1 MRFDDGDVLKLIP
14 LCHNDGSKSF
24 MVKTNFFYNNVR
36 MVYDTGDMLNRAY
49 FISRKRE
56 DKKGTFGVVHLCG
69 AEKMDTGQIGIV
81 KLGNTLFGKVM
92 EQYDTNRWDLYPNL
106 HIRKTNTGTPY
117 PSFDKSYM
125 TYTLPN
131 ISYEPTSD
139 VIDPA
144 KWQSLNIDDFI
155 SKYGIERHWHV
166 VDSETGGLLS
176 EIKREMR
183 EKQLEELGI

>member
-1 MRFDDGDVLKLIP
+1 MLMRFDDGDVLKLIP
-14 LCHNDGSKSF
+14 LCHSDGSTSF
-24 MVKTNFFYNNVR
+24 MVKTNFFYNNAR
-36 MVYDTGDMLNRAY
+36 MVYDTGDTLNRAY

-81 KLGNTLFGKVM
+81 KLGNTLFRKVM
-92 EQYDTNRWDLYPNL
+92 EQYDDNANRWDLNGCYPNL

-125 TYTLPN
+125 TYGPTL
-131 ISYEPTSD
+131 D
-139 VIDPA
+139 VIDPV

-155 SKYGIERHWHV
+155 SKYGIEKHWHT

>member
-1 MRFDDGDVLKLIP
+1 MLMRFDDGDELKLMP

-24 MVKTNFFYNNVR
+24 MVKTNFFYNNAR
-36 MVYDTGDMLNRAY
+36 MVYDTGDTLGRAY
-49 FISRKRE
+49 FISRKRL

-69 AEKMDTGQIGIV
+69 AKKMDTGQIGIV
-81 KLGNTLFGKVM
+81 KLGNTLFRKVM
-92 EQYDTNRWDLYPNL
+92 EQYDANRWDLNGCYPNL

-125 TYTLPN
+125 TYDL
-131 ISYEPTSD
+131 TSD
-139 VIDPA
+139 VIDTA

-155 SKYGIERHWHV
+155 SKYGIEKNWHV

>member
-14 LCHNDGSKSF
+14 LCHNDGSTSF

-36 MVYDTGDMLNRAY
+36 MVYDTGDTLNRAY

-69 AEKMDTGQIGIV
+69 AKNMITGEIGIV
-81 KLGNTLFGKVM
+81 KLGNTLFRKVM
-92 EQYDTNRWDLYPNL
+92 EQYDDNRWDLYPNL
-106 HIRKTNTGTPY
+106 HIRKTNTATPY
-117 PSFDKSYM
+117 PSFEKSYI
-125 TYTLPN
+125 TYDL
-131 ISYEPTSD
+131 TSD

-155 SKYGIERHWHV
+155 SKYGIEKHWHT

>member
-14 LCHNDGSKSF
+14 LCHSDGSTSF
-24 MVKTNFFYNNVR
+24 MVKTNLFYNNAR
-36 MVYDTGDMLNRAY
+36 MVYDTGDTLNRAY

-69 AEKMDTGQIGIV
+69 AKNMITGEIGIV
-81 KLGNTLFGKVM
+81 KLGNTLFRKVK
-92 EQYDTNRWDLYPNL
+92 EQYDANRWDLNVCHPETNL

-125 TYTLPN
+125 TY
-131 ISYEPTSD
+131 EPTLD
-139 VIDPA
+139 VIDPTQ
-144 KWQSLNIDDFI
+144 WQSLNIDDFI
-155 SKYGIERHWHV
+155 SKYGIEKHWHV